1 MRNIYVF
8 YPTQVI
14 GGAELLFVRV
24 LNFLAQHYP
33 IKVGYINFA
42 DSCINELLSEC
53 VERIVVD
60 KSITLP
66 SHSTIIAPPFCLCK
80 FPKIK
85 SKNIY
90 FLYWVLHFE
99 EFTISMMPLARIT
112 REDCAKKAQTMIHY
126 NALICMDEVT
136 KIATEE
142 FSSLKVEQ
150 KHIVPV
156 ILEDYPCSFTKET
169 LVDEECIHIAWVGRL
184 SRDKIY
190 ALINLM
196 DNLEK
201 LDLDKKI
208 KLHIIGEGDSKHLI
222 REYPYEVIYLGTLS
236 PKDLPL
242 YLQKNCDI
250 CFAMGTS
257 MLEAEKC
264 GVPAAMVFYT
274 TEKFSNDSFVW
285 TFKLKNYV
293 LGYEKSLGLIPET
306 ELMSLEQIL
315 NDFLANM
322 AHRSKEARAHFES
335 FLIEKHIEKFLQC
348 ANETSYSMEV
358 LSKEKSKI
366 KVERLKCKIIKL
378 FKKLRKVLT

>member
-14 GGAELLFVRV
+14 GGAELLFVRL

-33 IKVGYINFA
+33 KIKVGYINSA
-42 DSCINELLSEC
+42 ESCINELLSER
-53 VERIVVD
+53 VEKIAVG
-60 KSITLP
+60 KSIILP
-66 SHSTIIAPPFCLCK
+66 ENSCIVAPPHCIYK
-80 FPKIK
+80 FSQIK
-85 SKNIY
+85 TKNLF
-90 FLYWVLHFE
+90 FLFWVLHIKE
-99 EFTISMMPLARIT
+99 SGAMAYCSRLSLENEVKRI
-112 REDCAKKAQTMIHY
+112 QTMIHH
-126 NALICMDEVT
+126 NALICMDEAT
-136 KIATEE
+136 KITTEE
-142 FSSLKVEQ
+142 FSSSKVEQ

-156 ILEDYPCSFTKET
+156 VLEDYPCSFTKET
-169 LVDEECIHIAWVGRL
+169 LVDKECIHIAWVGRL

-201 LDLDKKI
+201 LDLAKKI

-264 GVPAAMVFYT
+264 GVPAAMVFYM
-274 TEKFSNDSFVW
+274 TENSSSDCFLW
-285 TFKLKNYV
+285 TFKLRNYV
-293 LGYEKSLGLIPET
+293 LGYEMNLGL

-322 AHRSKEARAHFES
+322 SHRSKEARAHFES
-335 FLIEKHIEKFLQC
+335 FLIEKHIDKFLQC
-348 ANETSYSMEV
+348 VNETSYSMEV
-358 LSKEKSKI
+358 LKKEKLKI
-366 KVERLKCKIIKL
+366 KLGRI
-378 FKKLRKVLT
+378 LRKVKNIKKLKSALMGLRL